1 MKISKRLISLFL
13 VLMLMSS
20 YCSALSSCG
29 DGYEVVCSIEYSVD
43 GEVKTETSTVSVKLS
58 NVGKISQND
67 YYNSNIEGKRITELP
82 KPQELSKNSRTVTSL
97 EGFDE
102 LDIGCRVLYYSNPC
116 PSYLYINEGI
126 DYVFKGFHY
135 EYIRVKV
142 KDKNVIAIKNK
153 DGLSEYN
160 VDYYRITYFYD

>member
-1 MKISKRLISLFL
+1 MKITKRLISLFL
-13 VLMLMSS
+13 VLILMFS
-20 YCSALSSCG
+20 YCSVLSSCG

-58 NVGKISQND
+58 AVGKITQND

-82 KPQELSKNSRTVTSL
+82 EPQDLSRASRTVTSL

-102 LDIGCRVLYYSNPC
+102 LDIGCRVLYYFNAYP
-116 PSYLYINEGI
+116 LYVNEGI

-135 EYIRVKV
+135 DYIRVKV
-142 KDKNVIAIKNK
+142 KDEKVIAIKNK
-153 DGLSEYN
+153 DGLTEYN
-160 VDYYRITYFYD
+160 VDYYRITYFND